1 MLHELTLSAPLP
13 RRRISSL
20 EIMQGPIIPAH
31 QVVEV
36 MPEDEYELYTMEWV
50 YGYLKTKYTKVRIFA
65 GAGDKGRD
73 VVGYYPDGKVDIYQC
88 KHYDQKI
95 SPTTVYPELAKL
107 VYYTYKKDYPVP
119 EKYLMVAPKGC
130 GPAVLD
136 LIAKPAELRK
146 KLIENWETHCRDKIT
161 KGSSIELTGEFKE
174 YFEAFDFGVFG
185 DVAPHELLEQ
195 HKQTPYHVLRFG
207 GGLKRYRE
215 IIPEAEPE
223 IQNRELRY
231 TSMLFDVYAQRLNSP
246 VDSAE
251 FLRAASEHL
260 FKHFGKQRN
269 SFYSAESLEKFS
281 RDNFPDAAPM
291 PFEELKDEAE
301 NVLSTTLE
309 LNTEKSGYERLLL
322 ASQEIKRQNFS
333 ASPLSA
339 EMKSIDKDGLC
350 HHLANEE
357 RIKWIDANGTE

>member
-1 MLHELTLSAPLP
+1 MLHELTLCAPLA

-36 MPEDEYELYTMEWV
+36 MPADEYELYTMEWV
-50 YGYLKTKYTKVRIFA
+50 YGYLKSKYFKVRIFA

-73 VVGYYPDGKVDIYQC
+73 VVGYDQDGKIDIYQC

-95 SPTTVYPELAKL
+95 SPTTLYPELAKL
-107 VYYTYKKDYPVP
+107 VYYTYKKEYPVP

-136 LIAKPAELRK
+136 LIEKPMELRK
-146 KLIENWETHCRDKIT
+146 KLIETWDTHCKDKISR
-161 KGSSIELTGEFKE
+161 GLSIELTGEFKD
-174 YFEAFDFGVFG
+174 YLEAFDFSICG

-195 HKQTPYHVLRFG
+195 HKQTTYHILRFG
-207 GGLKRYRE
+207 GGLKQFRE
-215 IIPEAEPE
+215 IIPEPEPE

-231 TSMLFDVYAQRLNSP
+231 TSMLFDVYAQRLNSSINTIE
-246 VDSAE
+246 V
-251 FLRAASEHL
+251 LRSASEHL

-281 RDNFPDAAPM
+281 RDNFPDAVPM
-291 PFEELKDEAE
+291 PFDELKDEAE

-309 LNTEKSGYERLLL
+309 LNIEKSGYERLLI
-322 ASQEIKRQNFS
+322 ASQEIKRQGFT
-333 ASPLSA
+333 ASPLAA

-350 HHLANEE
+350 HHLANEQ
-357 RIKWIDANGTE
+357 RIKWIDENGE